1 MTIECYLFN
10 YYRVFPQRVYKRVTQ
25 QQQQQ
30 QEKVAQQIKYINRIL
45 LNV

>member
-25 QQQQQ
+25 QQQQ
-30 QEKVAQQIKYINRIL
+30 EKVAQQIKYINRIL